1 MDCGIVM
8 GRATYRIPSAAPMI
22 LPHCPPFFHQR
33 SHAIAHAKAAFA
45 SIDLLTG
52 HTYNSADRS
61 SPICGSRHGIQGE
74 SDA

>member
-1 MDCGIVM
+1 
-8 GRATYRIPSAAPMI
+8 MI

-45 SIDLLTG
+45 SIDLMTG
-52 HTYNSADRS
+52 HTYNSADHS